1 MIRALLIYAFAVTAA
16 IVAGTVALGVPLEW
30 VAYPVLCVEVAIAAT
45 WAGARIARHM
55 TRRER
60 QDCPRL
66 TCDPVDRLPPQ
77 RVTAELVAPP
87 QRQIEAPRRELIR

>member
-30 VAYPVLCVEVAIAAT
+30 VAWTVLLVEAVPLAT
-45 WAGARIARHM
+45 WGGAMLI
-55 TRRER
+55 RRTMRQAR
-60 QDCPRL
+60 QDWSHL